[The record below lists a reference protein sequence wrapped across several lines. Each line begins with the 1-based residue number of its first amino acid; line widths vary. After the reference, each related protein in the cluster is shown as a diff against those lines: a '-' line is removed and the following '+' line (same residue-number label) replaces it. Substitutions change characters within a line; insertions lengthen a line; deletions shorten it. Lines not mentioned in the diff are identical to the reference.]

1 MNSAALTQLF
11 QEDLY
16 RFGSPVIVVLPK
28 AWHEYTS
35 EEQLLLKKILT
46 SVKVDINAVQ
56 LIVRQSVDMD
66 SLRVFAPA
74 RVLIFGAQTQDPLE
88 KYQNLPAQGFTLI
101 WADDLAALDDQKK
114 KNLWVAL
121 RQMFGI

>member
-1 MNSAALTQLF
+1 LNSAALTQLF

-35 EEQLLLKKILT
+35 EEQLLLKNILT

-56 LIVRQSVDMD
+56 LIVRSSVDMN
-66 SLRVFAPA
+66 SLRVYAPA
-74 RVLIFGAQTQDPLE
+74 KALIFGLQTPDAIE
-88 KYQNLPAQGFTLI
+88 KYQNLPAQGFTVI

-121 RQMFGI
+121 RQMFGV